1 MKGLIALILLVV
13 LSFSAS
19 ASSIKASDLV
29 AIKLTSNEVLKNLS
43 LQESTKVL
51 KSLDNDQNIEIRS
64 RVIYPEEVSQL
75 ITRKLTN
82 SRNSGKKP
90 NPNDYN

>member
-1 MKGLIALILLVV
+1 MKGIVTIILGLILS
-13 LSFSAS
+13 LSAFANSVKPA
-19 ASSIKASDLV
+19 DLV
-29 AIKLTSNEVLKNLS
+29 GIRLTSKEVIKNLT
-43 LQESTKVL
+43 LLESTKVL
-51 KSLDNDQNIEIRS
+51 NSLDKDQNIEIRN

-82 SRNSGKKP
+82 SLKSGKKP

>member
-1 MKGLIALILLVV
+1 MKGLVIFILSMVV
-13 LSFSAS
+13 TFSAF
-19 ASSIKASDLV
+19 AGSIKASDLV
-29 AIKLTSNEVLKNLS
+29 AIKLTSSELIKDLS

-51 KSLDNDQNIEIRS
+51 KSLEKDQNIEIRN
-64 RVIYPEEVSQL
+64 RVIYPEEVAQL

-82 SRNSGKKP
+82 GRNSGKRP

>member
-1 MKGLIALILLVV
+1 MKGLLAIIFFVIANIAV
-13 LSFSAS
+13 

-29 AIKLTSNEVLKNLS
+29 AIKLRSNEIIKNLS

-51 KSLDNDQNIEIRS
+51 KSLDNDENIEIRS

-75 ITRKLTN
+75 ITGKLTKG
-82 SRNSGKKP
+82 RNSGKRP
-90 NPNDYN
+90 NPEDYN

>member
-1 MKGLIALILLVV
+1 MKGLITLFFALMMTV
-13 LSFSAS
+13 SAH
-19 ASSIKASDLV
+19 AAAIKAENLV
-29 AIKLTSNEVLKNLS
+29 AIKLTSNEVIRNLS

-64 RVIYPEEVSQL
+64 RVIYPEEVKEL
-75 ITRKLTN
+75 ITARLTN
-82 SRNSGKKP
+82 GRNSGKRP